1 MRLQG
6 SHKRR
11 KVPGLA
17 VLLGAPWERGNYRSL
32 LGGSRASR
40 SGLGPG
46 TESGASFGAFFGACG
61 VAEPAKAC
69 RGRRRSSW
77 SPLATIGVSWEA
89 LGHLGVVLGGF
100 LARRGLRESRR
111 LESLRTLL
119 EASWGCPDASQGPF
133 LGHFGA
139 LRGSVGG
146 LLGRLGAILGV
157 SGRLG
162 ARFGPS
168 WAASGAQLGL
178 SWGSLEALL
187 GRLGAFLGRLGA
199 LLGRLRAILG
209 SSGAV

>member
-1 MRLQG
+1 MTGLVWGQGLSWRLPG

-11 KVPGLA
+11 KVPGLEA
-17 VLLGAPWERGNYRSL
+17 LWELRGNYRSL

-100 LARRGLRESRR
+100 LVRRGLRDSRR
-111 LESLRTLL
+111 LDSLRTLL
-119 EASWGCPDASQGPF
+119 EASWRCLRRFP
-133 LGHFGA
+133 GA
-139 LRGSVGG
+139 LPGPLWSPPRRCRGPLGASWGHLGG
-146 LLGRLGAILGV
+146 L
-157 SGRLG
+157 
-162 ARFGPS
+162 GPS
-168 WAASGAQLGL
+168 RS
-178 SWGSLEALL
+178 SLWALL
-187 GRLGAFLGRLGA
+187 GGIWGPV
-199 LLGRLRAILG
+199 
-209 SSGAV
+209 GAVFGVT